1 MLCFLAIIKGNM
13 KCDENVVLYSIIIK
27 KQQCYIL
34 YHIYEYLTQDKYVLG
49 EWQRNARQLNARV
62 I

>member
-1 MLCFLAIIKGNM
+1 M
-13 KCDENVVLYSIIIK
+13 KCDKNVVLYSIIIK

-34 YHIYEYLTQDKYVLG
+34 YYIYEYLTRDKYVLG